1 MEKSKKQENLSDD
14 DSIGTCACDNNNVSE
29 KERAD
34 FDTVCNFT
42 DKFVSSQKDMP
53 DEMADFVVNISGR
66 CHNVKFGTL
75 FVSNILEN
83 F

>member
-42 DKFVSSQKDMP
+42 AKFVSSQKDMP
-53 DEMADFVVNISGR
+53 DEMTDFVVNISGR
-66 CHNVKFGTL
+66 CHNVSL
-75 FVSNILEN
+75 ARYL
-83 F
+83 